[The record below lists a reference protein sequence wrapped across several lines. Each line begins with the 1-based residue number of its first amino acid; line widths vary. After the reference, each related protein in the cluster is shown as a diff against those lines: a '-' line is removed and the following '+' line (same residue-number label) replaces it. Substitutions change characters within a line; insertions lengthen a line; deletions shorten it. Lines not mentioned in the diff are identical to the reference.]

1 MTAAHTLEREP
12 AAGRA
17 ALAAL
22 TPGERGLVTDFAE
35 DHGFPW
41 EDYADVYDDLCILG
55 GREPAFQEVV
65 RVLLGRHV
73 AVLREGTA
81 GMVSPVD
88 LSDITAL
95 AVWVDRCMT
104 HFLPLDRTLPTT
116 A

>member
-1 MTAAHTLEREP
+1 MTAAPTLEREL
-12 AAGRA
+12 AAGRP

-22 TPGERGLVTDFAE
+22 TPGEQGLVTDFAE
-35 DHGFPW
+35 KHGFPW

-65 RVLLGRHV
+65 RALVGRHV
-73 AVLREGTA
+73 AVLREGAA

-88 LSDITAL
+88 LSDITGL
-95 AVWVDRCMT
+95 AVWVDRCMS
-104 HFLPLDRTLPTT
+104 HFLPLDRTLPAT